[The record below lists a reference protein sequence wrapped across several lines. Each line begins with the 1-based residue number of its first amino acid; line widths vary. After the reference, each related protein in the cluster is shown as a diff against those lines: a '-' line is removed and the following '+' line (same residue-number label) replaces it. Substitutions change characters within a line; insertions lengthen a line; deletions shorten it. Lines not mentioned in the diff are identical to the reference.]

1 MKRRQFIQIA
11 ATGVATA
18 ILPTAASSKAGPPT
32 IHALASSRLLELL
45 GSSDAVRDIGL
56 AYRERYPSE
65 RSIDAL
71 ARHILTG
78 SPYSSHRSRTEI
90 RRRLDEQIRDDFDR
104 GRTVRLNGWMLSRT
118 EGRQAALYSLLS

>member
-11 ATGVATA
+11 AMGVAA
-18 ILPTAASSKAGPPT
+18 AALPTAASSKAGPPT
-32 IHALASSRLLELL
+32 FHALASPRLLELL
-45 GSSDAVRDIGL
+45 GSSDAVRGIGL

-65 RSIDAL
+65 RSVDAL
-71 ARHILTG
+71 ARRILPG
-78 SPYSSHRSRTEI
+78 SLFSSHRSRTEI

-118 EGRQAALYSLLS
+118 EGREAALYSLLS